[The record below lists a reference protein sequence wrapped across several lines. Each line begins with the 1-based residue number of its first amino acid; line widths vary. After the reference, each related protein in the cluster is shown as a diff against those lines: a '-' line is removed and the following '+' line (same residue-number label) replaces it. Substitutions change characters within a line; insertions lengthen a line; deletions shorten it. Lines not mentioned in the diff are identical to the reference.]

1 MIMKK
6 NFLPIIALALS
17 ATACVSDADLDV
29 ADNKGY
35 INVSVS
41 ADNSMETRAEQTVS
55 DFSDWA
61 ITVRKSSEANDIKWS
76 SGKAFAAGTYSV
88 TAKRFGGEDRA
99 YTQNNDWGDAY
110 YEGTTTESVTVTA
123 GNTATATINCG
134 KAMNARMKV
143 TIPESTDVLS
153 NVSLEAKNEVQNR
166 TLTFNTTTNDKYAY
180 FKATETVTYTL
191 KYTYKQEAEQKT
203 KTGTIKMKG
212 QATENVITVSAN
224 DNGLISVTIKYDD
237 AFGTGN
243 SSTITIDAATGN
255 EVNS

>member
-35 INVSVS
+35 INISVS
-41 ADNSMETRAEQTVS
+41 ADNSMETRGTVTVDNISNWTIRARKTGES
-55 DFSDWA
+55 DD
-61 ITVRKSSEANDIKWS
+61 ITWS
-76 SGKAFAAGTYSV
+76 SGKAFAAGEYTVKASNY
-88 TAKRFGGEDRA
+88 AIEEDSYKA
-99 YTQNNDWGDAY
+99 NDNWGAAY
-110 YEGTTTESVTVTA
+110 YFGSASGITVTA

-153 NVSLEAKNEVQNR
+153 NVSLEAKNEVQDR

-224 DNGLISVTIKYDD
+224 DNGLINVTIQYDD
-237 AFGTGN
+237 AFGNGN
-243 SSTITIDAATGN
+243 NSTITIDAATGN

>member
-1 MIMKK
+1 MKK

-110 YEGTTTESVTVTA
+110 YEGTTTESVTVVA
-123 GNTATATINCG
+123 GKSADATIICG
-134 KAMNARMKV
+134 QAKNARLKV
-143 TIPESTDVLS
+143 KVNSLPEAFTE
-153 NVSLEAKNEVQNR
+153 VSVVANNAANTR
-166 TLTFNTTTNDKYAY
+166 TLTFNSSTNNKPAY
-180 FKATETVTYTL
+180 FMATEQVSYTL
-191 KYTYKQEAEQKT
+191 KYKYN
-203 KTGTIKMKG
+203 GTDKLNSGVITMKG
-212 QATENVITVSAN
+212 AATENIITVSAN

-237 AFGTGN
+237 AFGNGN